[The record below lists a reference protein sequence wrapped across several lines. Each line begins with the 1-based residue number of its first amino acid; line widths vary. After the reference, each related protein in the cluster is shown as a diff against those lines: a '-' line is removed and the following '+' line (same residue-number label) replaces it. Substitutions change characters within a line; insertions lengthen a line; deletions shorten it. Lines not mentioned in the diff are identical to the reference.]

1 MYPVTKRAA
10 VSTIIALAVGASII
24 LAQDRAKVVPGMKVL
39 LENDCVRVQYHDVAV
54 GQTVP
59 MHSHP
64 HYVVY
69 PLKAYKVRV
78 KLQDGSE
85 SISEHKA
92 GDVHWNEAT
101 VHSIENIGD
110 SDVHNL
116 VIELKPAGSCH

>member
-1 MYPVTKRAA
+1 MHPVAKLGVVAT
-10 VSTIIALAVGASII
+10 VVALSVGASII

-39 LENDCVRVQYHDVAV
+39 LENNCVRVQYHDVAV

-64 HYVVY
+64 HYIVY

-78 KLQDGSE
+78 KLEDGSE

-116 VIELKPAGSCH
+116 VIELKPGCQCH

>member
-1 MYPVTKRAA
+1 MYPVAKFSA
-10 VSTIIALAVGASII
+10 IATVVALSVCTSVA
-24 LAQDRAKVVPGMKVL
+24 LAQDRAAVVPGMKVL

-78 KLQDGSE
+78 GLKDGSTRV
-85 SISEHKA
+85 SEHAA

-101 VHSIENIGD
+101 THSIENIGD

-116 VIELKPAGSCH
+116 VIELKPGAACH